1 MQFDF
6 IKLSPFSE
14 PVVNISLDVCYF
26 SILMFNL
33 YPTNEI
39 IIFIDETY

>member
-6 IKLSPFSE
+6 INLFAFSE
-14 PVVNISLDVCYF
+14 TVENVSLDVCYS

-33 YPTNEI
+33 YPTYEI